1 MKIREMREVISSN
14 SIERR
19 DMPSPTKEE
28 MDSDEFNAIWD
39 IIKQWDINV
48 PDYYNGYAGGNGS
61 HVKLILDSLKPIL
74 RNNKINTILE

>member
-1 MKIREMREVISSN
+1 MKEFNISN

-28 MDSDEFNAIWD
+28 MESDEFNAIWD
-39 IIKQWDINV
+39 IIKKWDINV